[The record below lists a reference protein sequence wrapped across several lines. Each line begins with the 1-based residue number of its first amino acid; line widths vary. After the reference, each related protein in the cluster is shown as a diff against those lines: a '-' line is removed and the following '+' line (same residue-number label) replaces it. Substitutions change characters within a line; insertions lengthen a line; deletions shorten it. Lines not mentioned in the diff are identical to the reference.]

1 MAPQRPSPIQP
12 PVQAPV
18 QALVQATPGRATRP
32 AVNRILLNVLVD
44 GALAALATPLAR
56 YVADPGGGLLRP
68 LWFVA
73 GGAITLLLA
82 GLPFR
87 MPQQYWRFAGIEDL
101 VGLVGSSVASAVLF
115 AVLLRVS
122 GFPLPTPTFPVVH
135 ALMLIV
141 ALGTPRVIYRLQMAR
156 RRARDGTEAQ
166 KTSLAVLLVG
176 AGDGADLFLR
186 ALEFGHGRE
195 SYRVLGLLS
204 LRRGQAGRRIHGHA
218 ILGDVG
224 QTAAVLARLRAEGRL
239 PAALVVTQP
248 DLAGPVLAEVLAQA
262 DMEGVPVRRV
272 PRPTSLQSAQGADI
286 LELAPVAIED
296 LLNRPQVP
304 LDRDGMA
311 ALVRGRRV
319 LVTGAGGTIGSELAR
334 QCAAL
339 GPSELVLL
347 DNGEYALWSIEQELA
362 EAYPGGPRR
371 TCIADVRDRS
381 RIRAVFADLRP
392 DLVFHAAALKHV
404 PMGEENPTEDLLT
417 NTLGTRHVADAARAA
432 GARAMVLISTDK
444 AVNPSSVMGASKRLA
459 EMYCQALDMAALD
472 VDVLDGEAPGRT
484 APMRCVTVRFG
495 NVLGSTGSVVP
506 LFRRQLERGGPLT
519 VTHPEMRRYFMT
531 VREAVGL
538 VLQASVLGVAGTAQ
552 SVAGTAQ
559 SGAGTAQTRAGTVR
573 TEAGAARNGAGAA
586 WNGAGAAWNGAD
598 AAQPEAGMVQP
609 GLNVPQPTGRGG
621 IFVLDMGEPVRIVD
635 LARQM
640 IRLAGLQPAED
651 ADPATDAPGR
661 IRISFTGLRPGEK
674 LYEELFHGSEPPA
687 PTGHP
692 GLMMAT
698 PRTTDAAAVGDA
710 IERIGA
716 ACRAGQ
722 AAAALALLAHMVPE
736 FDHLP
741 GGTPARLPAPISG
754 E

>member
-1 MAPQRPSPIQP
+1 MAPQRPPSSSSPEHNP
-12 PVQAPV
+12 APSPGSGF
-18 QALVQATPGRATRP
+18 TPSAARP
-32 AVNRILLNVLVD
+32 AVNRILLNVLLD
-44 GALAALATPLAR
+44 GALAAVATPLAR
-56 YVADPGGGLLRP
+56 YLADPGGGLLRP

-101 VGLVGSSVASAVLF
+101 VNLVASSIGSAALF
-115 AVLLRVS
+115 ALLLTVS
-122 GFPLPTPTFPVVH
+122 GFPLPTPTFPVIH
-135 ALMLIV
+135 ALVLIV
-141 ALGTPRVIYRLQMAR
+141 ALGAPRVMYRLQMAR
-156 RRARDGTEAQ
+156 RRGRDGTDAQ
-166 KTSLAVLLVG
+166 TAVLLVG

-186 ALEFGHGRE
+186 ALEFGHGRA

-204 LRRGQAGRRIHGHA
+204 LRQGQTGRRIHGQA

-248 DLAGPVLAEVLAQA
+248 DLAGPVLADLLAQA
-262 DMEGVPVRRV
+262 DAEGVPVRRV
-272 PRPTSLQSAQGADI
+272 PRPTALQSAQGAAS

-311 ALVRGRRV
+311 TLVRGRRV

-339 GPSELVLL
+339 APGELMLL
-347 DNGEYALWSIEQELA
+347 DNGEFALWSIEQELA
-362 EAYPGGPRR
+362 ELHPGGPRR
-371 TCIADVRDRS
+371 TCIADVRDRI
-381 RIRAVFADLRP
+381 RIGAVFADFRP

-404 PMGEENPTEDLLT
+404 PMGEENPAEDLLT
-417 NTLGTRHVADAARAA
+417 NTLGTRHVADAAQAA

-459 EMYCQALDMAALD
+459 EMYCQALDMAAAGQ
-472 VDVLDGEAPGRT
+472 GEGA
-484 APMRCVTVRFG
+484 MRCVTVRFG

-519 VTHPEMRRYFMT
+519 VTHPDMRRYFMT

-538 VLQASVLGVAGTAQ
+538 VLQASVVGV
-552 SVAGTAQ
+552 
-559 SGAGTAQTRAGTVR
+559 SGAGSAGV
-573 TEAGAARNGAGAA
+573 
-586 WNGAGAAWNGAD
+586 
-598 AAQPEAGMVQP
+598 
-609 GLNVPQPTGRGG
+609 GRGG
-621 IFVLDMGEPVRIVD
+621 IFVLDMGKPVRIVD

-640 IRLAGLQPAED
+640 IRLAGLRPAED
-651 ADPATDAPGR
+651 GGPGAPAGAPVDLVVDAAVDAAVDVPGR
-661 IRISFTGLRPGEK
+661 IRIRFTGLRPGEK
-674 LYEELFHGSEPPA
+674 LYEELFHGSEPPT

-692 GLMMAT
+692 GLLMAT
-698 PRTTDAAAVGDA
+698 PRTADAAAVGAA

-716 ACRAGQ
+716 ACRAGDE
-722 AAAALALLAHMVPE
+722 AAALALLARMVPE
-736 FDHLP
+736 FDHAP
-741 GGTPARLPAPISG
+741 GSGPALEFAALSSSG
-754 E
+754 VKP